1 MVGVG
6 EVTQPDVDA
15 FVSDLVAKQREIDAN
30 RRAMAKEIV
39 DGQRLESLDDAKRFA
54 QAWIESAAQFSD
66 NAAYATGRYEKAEA
80 ELVRVQRDHG
90 LRAAA
95 ETGPPPTSGERRGAS
110 MMTGS
115 DWRVS
120 ATISAALD
128 GYRLQG
134 EDNVSAVAR
143 LLRELD
149 QLNEQVGH
157 VQGRCTELLDEARA
171 RRWFE
176 KASPGLRHI
185 LGHVVHERSRQ
196 DDRWGDCS
204 APGRVRVKD
213 GTGGQEMEVLRD
225 SFRTVVDDAAKQ
237 GSDTWAMILA
247 EEVAEVM
254 AETDPKRIRAELVQV
269 AAVSVLWIEMID
281 RRAASETL
289 APPPMLPGWTCDAP
303 GCLVFNGEAK
313 ETLTACRCCGLP
325 RPPAEWICD
334 TCHAP
339 TSQAS
344 ETCRTC
350 GAPNVRHP

>member
-66 NAAYATGRYEKAEA
+66 NAAYAT
-80 ELVRVQRDHG
+80 
-90 LRAAA
+90 
-95 ETGPPPTSGERRGAS
+95 
-110 MMTGS
+110 S